1 MGCLEDCE
9 AVQCGWGGSDW
20 RKAGAERGRWGL
32 FHTCKCIL
40 CSVSNAGPLKI
51 FKKTRLEEENKAAGK
66 QGWLLQQWSRC
77 RMTWT

>member
-1 MGCLEDCE
+1 MGG
-9 AVQCGWGGSDW
+9 VGVT
-20 RKAGAERGRWGL
+20 GARQEQRGADGASSIL
-32 FHTCKCIL
+32 GKCIL